1 MLHTHLDGAS
11 DDVSSLNARDLMSQ
25 AAIRSALEAHAM
37 AWFPKEACAL
47 LVVDAQ
53 GPRAILA
60 DNEQDRL
67 HQRDP
72 VAFPRNAETAYSLN
86 PLLIQQTQ
94 DAGGTV
100 VAIVHSHCRVGA
112 YFSDK
117 DQADAQC
124 PFSDEPAPLHPGVEY
139 VVLDAQD
146 DGVRGYEIFAWSGDE
161 GAYVA

>member
-1 MLHTHLDGAS
+1 MPSPT
-11 DDVSSLNARDLMSQ
+11 ARDLMNRPEIR
-25 AAIRSALEAHAM
+25 AALDAHAM

-47 LVVDAQ
+47 LVVDSE
-53 GPRAILA
+53 GPRALLT

-67 HQRDP
+67 HDRDP
-72 VAFPRNAETAYSLN
+72 GAYPRNAETAYSLN
-86 PLLIQQTQ
+86 PLLIQRTQ
-94 DAGGTV
+94 DDGGTV

-124 PFSDEPAPLHPGVEY
+124 PFADEPAPLHPGVEY

-146 DGVRGYEIFAWSGDE
+146 DGVLGYEIFAWSPE
-161 GAYVA
+161 KETYVA